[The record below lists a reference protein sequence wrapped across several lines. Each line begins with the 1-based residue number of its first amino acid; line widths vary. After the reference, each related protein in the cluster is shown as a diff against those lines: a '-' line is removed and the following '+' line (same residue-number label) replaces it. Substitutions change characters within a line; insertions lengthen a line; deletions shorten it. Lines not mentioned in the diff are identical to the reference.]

1 MGSGDSSVE
10 KNMQSLI
17 DVYTASTRGQ
27 GGSLEKPRH
36 LLELNALIP
45 CDIVI

>member
-1 MGSGDSSVE
+1 MGNADSSVE

-17 DVYTASTRGQ
+17 DVYITSTWGQ
-27 GGSLEKPRH
+27 RASLEKPHH
-36 LLELNALIP
+36 LLELNAPIP